1 MTEIETNLYTADRR
15 PLADSSVWERL
26 LPLVSTDRRK
36 TIARLRFDKD
46 RQLSLA
52 AGLLLRH
59 ALREAGYEPAP
70 EELRRDEHQK
80 LFWPRHP
87 ELRFN
92 LSHSENLALCVISDC
107 SAGCDIQFCG
117 EVKPGL
123 ARRFF
128 HPTEAEALEKIEDA
142 EKRKKEF
149 FRLWALKESYMK
161 CTGLGF
167 SLALDSFAIRTE
179 PAPPRLSIGPD
190 VDAFRFFEW
199 ALDDYRLAC
208 CLKNYHGDIP
218 SLYSVSLTE
227 CFP

>member
-1 MTEIETNLYTADRR
+1 MTEIKTCLYMADCRS
-15 PLADSSVWERL
+15 LADPAVRERL
-26 LPLVSTDRRK
+26 LPLVSAERRH

-59 ALREAGYEPAP
+59 ATREAGFDPAP
-70 EELRRDEHQK
+70 EELRRDGYQK
-80 LFWPRHP
+80 LYWPRHP
-87 ELRFN
+87 ELQFN
-92 LSHSENLALCVISDC
+92 LSHSENLALCVVSDC
-107 SAGCDIQFCG
+107 PAGCDIQHCG

-128 HPTEAEALEKIEDA
+128 HPAEAEALKKIEDT
-142 EKRKKEF
+142 EKRKQEF

-167 SLALDSFAIRTE
+167 SLALDSFAILTE
-179 PAPPRLSIGPD
+179 PSPPRLSCAPD
-190 VDAFRFFEW
+190 ADAFRFFEW
-199 ALDDYRLAC
+199 VSEDYRIAC
-208 CLKNYHGDIP
+208 CLKKYAGNIP
-218 SLYSVSLTE
+218 PLRSVLLTE